1 MSTINNTDTFLI
13 ARGANNFKVTA
24 GDVAAFSI
32 SSGLPSQ
39 AGNAGKFLT
48 TDGTTLSWAAGGG
61 GGGVTSIIVTGP
73 ITDTGSA
80 TVPNIG
86 ILAATAGALGAVQ
99 IGTNV
104 QVTAGGT
111 ISILDASDTQKG
123 VIETATLAEAATGT
137 STLLALTA
145 STGVPKTSADMA
157 GAAIIPSGTAA
168 TTPAA
173 GAGRLRYYTDTRG
186 WFANDGTSWIP
197 FDQRKPAVV
206 SAAYSAKA
214 NDYVVVDT
222 AGQTVTLPAAP
233 PDGTCVTVVVDG
245 TFLDTIVARGVN
257 TDNIMGLAQDITLDK
272 QYAAMQFTYVSSTS
286 DWRLN

>member
-1 MSTINNTDTFLI
+1 MSTLNGTDLFLVE
-13 ARGANNFKVTA
+13 RGSVNYQVTA
-24 GDVAAFSI
+24 TDVATFM
-32 SSGLPSQ
+32 
-39 AGNAGKFLT
+39 
-48 TDGTTLSWAAGGG
+48 GGG
-61 GGGVTSIIVTGP
+61 GGGVTSIAVTAP

-111 ISILDASDTQKG
+111 ISIFDASDTQKG

-137 STLLALTA
+137 SALLALTA

-173 GAGRLRYYTDTRG
+173 GAGRLRHYTDKYG
-186 WFANDGTSWIP
+186 WYGNDGTDWIP
-197 FDQRKPAVV
+197 FDQRKPVVTAVGIT
-206 SAAYSAKA
+206 AKE
-214 NDYVVVDT
+214 NDYVVVT
-222 AGQTVTLPAAP
+222 AATQTITLPASPLPGA
-233 PDGTCVTVVVDG
+233 CVTVVVAG
-245 TFLDTIVARGVN
+245 TWLDTVVAQGGS
-257 TDNIMGLAQDITLDK
+257 NIMGLAQDITLDK
-272 QYAAMQFTYVSSTS
+272 QYAAMQFTYT
-286 DWRLN
+286 DATNGWRLN